1 MVVSVLK
8 SILSN
13 SSRLSTSSRRPED
26 VKVPRVALYTE
37 RGRCWDYHW
46 NWKLF
51 ILFVLYGELFCLKEA
66 VVGLKGGVT
75 WDDF

>member
-37 RGRCWDYHW
+37 RGRCWDYLW